1 MTDAAGGERQPLV
14 VQKLLYD
21 GSLSYRW
28 AGEVLERHA
37 DHLLFGAVFE
47 QDYRDLGY
55 VIFERGDVFYEYYY
69 FHRWYN
75 VFQIYSAAGTLK
87 GWYCNITSP
96 ARLSNGELTFVD
108 LALDL
113 FVYPDRR
120 FLVLDQEEFEQLA
133 ANTYHA
139 DEVAA
144 AKTALAEL
152 IDRAR
157 EGRLPGRR
165 FDGLVAVGGATGA

>member
-55 VIFERGDVFYEYYY
+55 VVFERGDVFYEYYY

-75 VFQIYSAAGTLK
+75 VFQIYSAAGELK
-87 GWYCNITSP
+87 GWYCNITKP
-96 ARLSNGELTFVD
+96 AALADGELRFTD

-113 FVYPDRR
+113 FAYPDGSS
-120 FLVLDQEEFEQLA
+120 LPLDVEEFEE
-133 ANTYHA
+133 HA
-139 DEVAA
+139 RTLYAPDD
-144 AKTALAEL
+144 TA
-152 IDRAR
+152 RAR
-157 EGRLPGRR
+157 AAFEELQRLHR
-165 FDGLVAVGGATGA
+165 AGALPSRPFPTTDLPPSSLP